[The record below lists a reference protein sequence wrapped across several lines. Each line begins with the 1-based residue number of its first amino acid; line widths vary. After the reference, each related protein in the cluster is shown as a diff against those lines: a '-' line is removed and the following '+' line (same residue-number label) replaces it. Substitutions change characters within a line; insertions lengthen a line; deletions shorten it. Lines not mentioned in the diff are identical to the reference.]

1 MSTLEPQEA
10 DHETP
15 RDRGDGSDR
24 GSRRRKRFAGR
35 TRLRLIAEISWR
47 SRLAV
52 ALAVLALGLL
62 VRYHLAGMDERFFH
76 ASLHGAEGLVR
87 YTVGDYAGA
96 ARAYRAHYST
106 GYEPLPG
113 LPSVPSPA
121 DKKLSAKPPGVQ
133 ALLTDGEAAL
143 ARNDLG
149 TAAEI
154 YTRILALETD
164 QYDALLLTAVIESK
178 RGQHGEA
185 IQALNRALRHG
196 TTETRIATFFTV
208 LETTG
213 ELAQLPKGTRPL
225 CLLAHY
231 HRYLRI
237 FDHSQAA
244 SAIRYAEAAIA
255 VKDHADDCWLTI
267 GMVYRRQDK
276 THASLQALLHAIEVN
291 PRHAGALHAAGNIYQ
306 ERGDLLNE
314 RPMRARALAAAPN
327 DVFYAEPL
335 LDLLIVRAGD
345 YREALPVA
353 EMIRTLQPQ
362 NAVATGQLGEA
373 YMLLGEYAVAERY
386 LREALEIDEGM
397 VRTHYA
403 LGWTLLQQRRY
414 GEAIKAYER
423 SIALAPLEPESYGPL
438 AYLYQ
443 RQRRYRDVVNLVTD
457 ALRLGPQNAS
467 VYVMLCSAYYEL
479 GAIAEYNACVSELL
493 ARYTGGIIGL
503 PSIPEAMRTKGL
515 PLPIR

>member
-1 MSTLEPQEA
+1 
-10 DHETP
+10 
-15 RDRGDGSDR
+15 
-24 GSRRRKRFAGR
+24 
-35 TRLRLIAEISWR
+35 
-47 SRLAV
+47 
-52 ALAVLALGLL
+52 VLVLGLL
-62 VRYHLAGMDERFFH
+62 VRYHLAGMDERFFR

-87 YTVGDYAGA
+87 YTLGDYAGA
-96 ARAYRAHYST
+96 ARAYRAHYAT

-121 DKKLSAKPPGVQ
+121 DKKSKAKPPDVQ

-143 ARNDLG
+143 ARNDLD
-149 TAAEI
+149 AAREI
-154 YTRILALETD
+154 YARVLALETD

-178 RGQHGEA
+178 RGRHSEA
-185 IQALNRALRHG
+185 IQALNRALGQWR
-196 TTETRIATFFTV
+196 TETRIATFLTV

-213 ELAQLPKGTRPL
+213 ELAQLPNGTRPL

-237 FDHSQAA
+237 FDHAQAA

-276 THASLQALLHAIEVN
+276 PHAALEAFQHAIGLN

-306 ERGDLLNE
+306 RRGDLLNE
-314 RPMRARALAAAPN
+314 RRMRDRAFAAAPN

-345 YREALPVA
+345 YREALTVA
-353 EMIRTLQPQ
+353 ETIRALQPQ
-362 NAVATGQLGEA
+362 NALATGQLGEA
-373 YMLLGEYAVAERY
+373 YMLLGEYEVAERY
-386 LREALEIDEGM
+386 LREALASDSRM

-403 LGWTLLQQRRY
+403 LAWTLLQQRKY
-414 GEAIKAYER
+414 DEAIEQYWM
-423 SIALAPLEPESYGPL
+423 SIALDPFEAGPYLPL
-438 AYLYQ
+438 ANIYRRQGRYQ
-443 RQRRYRDVVNLVTD
+443 EVVKVLTE
-457 ALRLGPQNAS
+457 AIRLGHRDANNYAL
-467 VYVMLCSAYYEL
+467 LCSAYSEL
-479 GAIAEYNACVSELL
+479 RAIQEYDACVSDLL

-503 PSIPEAMRTKGL
+503 PSVLEAMRTRGL
-515 PLPIR
+515 PLAIR

>member
-1 MSTLEPQEA
+1 
-10 DHETP
+10 
-15 RDRGDGSDR
+15 
-24 GSRRRKRFAGR
+24 
-35 TRLRLIAEISWR
+35 
-47 SRLAV
+47 V

-113 LPSVPSPA
+113 LPSVPSPS
-121 DKKLSAKPPGVQ
+121 DKKSGAKPPDVQ
-133 ALLTDGEAAL
+133 GLLAEGEAAL
-143 ARNDLG
+143 APNDLDR
-149 TAAEI
+149 AREI
-154 YTRILALETD
+154 YAQVLALDTD

-178 RGQHGEA
+178 RGRYGEA
-185 IQALNRALRHG
+185 VGALNRALRYG
-196 TTETRIATFFTV
+196 RTETRIATFLTV

-213 ELAQLPKGTRPL
+213 DLGQLPAGARPL

-237 FDHSQAA
+237 YDHAQAGG
-244 SAIRYAEAAIA
+244 AIRYAEAAIA
-255 VKDHADDCWLTI
+255 ARDHADDCWFTLA
-267 GMVYRRQDK
+267 MVYRRQDK
-276 THASLQALLHAIEVN
+276 PHASLEALRKAIGLN

-314 RPMRARALAAAPN
+314 RPMRDRAFASAPN

-345 YREALPVA
+345 YREAVAVA
-353 EMIRTLQPQ
+353 ETIRTLQPQ

-373 YMLLGEYAVAERY
+373 YMLLGEYALAERY
-386 LREALEIDEGM
+386 LREALASDSRM

-403 LGWTLLQQRRY
+403 LAWTLLQQRKY
-414 GEAIKAYER
+414 DDAITEYKV
-423 SIALAPLEPESYGPL
+423 SIALDPFEVGPYLPL
-438 AYLYQ
+438 ASLYQ
-443 RQRRYRDVVNLVTD
+443 RQRRYEEVVKVLTQAIYLGHQDANL
-457 ALRLGPQNAS
+457 
-467 VYVMLCSAYYEL
+467 YVLLCSAYSEL
-479 GAIAEYNACVSELL
+479 RAVREYDACVSALL

-503 PSIPEAMRTKGL
+503 PSVPEAMRTRGL